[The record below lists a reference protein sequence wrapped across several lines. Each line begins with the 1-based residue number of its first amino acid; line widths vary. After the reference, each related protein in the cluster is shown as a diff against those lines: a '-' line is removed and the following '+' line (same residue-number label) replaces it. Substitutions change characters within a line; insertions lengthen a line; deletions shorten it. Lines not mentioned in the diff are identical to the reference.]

1 MDVTQFKTVADSDLD
16 VETCTA
22 WVGDRPCVRV
32 TLKNR
37 SDQPVRGWNLMV
49 NAPGTLAGIIDA
61 KCCAFAASVFHIRGE
76 GRSEVVPP
84 HGRVSF
90 GMIFE

>member
-1 MDVTQFKTVADSDLD
+1 
-16 VETCTA
+16 
-22 WVGDRPCVRV
+22 
-32 TLKNR
+32 
-37 SDQPVRGWNLMV
+37 MV

-76 GRSEVVPP
+76 GRSEVIPP